1 MQLEQKPTRPSI
13 ATQILAVL
21 ILVAMVTMTFTTE
34 RKDKAW
40 KAAVKQLGLDKVEQ
54 ADPKKSK

>member
-1 MQLEQKPTRPSI
+1 MRASI

-21 ILVAMVTMTFTTE
+21 ILVAMVAMTFTTE

-40 KAAVKQLGLDKVEQ
+40 KAAIKQMGLDKVEQ
-54 ADPKKSK
+54 DDPAKGK